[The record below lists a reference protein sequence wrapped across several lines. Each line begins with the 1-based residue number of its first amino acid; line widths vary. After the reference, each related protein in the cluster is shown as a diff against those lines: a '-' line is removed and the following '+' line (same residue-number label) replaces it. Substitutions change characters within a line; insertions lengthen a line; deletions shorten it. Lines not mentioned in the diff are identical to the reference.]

1 MFIEMPFLK
10 YLPASSRHCVIL
22 DALHA
27 TGPAADAFTGEI
39 VTEVAQRSGCHAIIG
54 LVSREQAD
62 LNRPPNGANTAAVTQ
77 FRQCIRELL
86 AGREL
91 LDAAGQLRR
100 PVLQLSIHGM
110 KDLHKIDVEIG
121 SLGGRSCSGQVQAWA
136 LGRLEHWAR
145 EPQWPRRLR
154 IALNNTFCGDRSK
167 GFHRHGDRRSGYS
180 GYGEHFHTLQL
191 EFAHW
196 LRKHHRAALVE
207 LLCGLVEEFAAGEE
221 WCNSNEQH

>member
-10 YLPASSRHCVIL
+10 YLPATRRHCVIL

-39 VTEVAQRSGCHAIIG
+39 VAEVARRSGCHAIIG

-62 LNRPPNGANTAAVTQ
+62 LNRRPHGANRVAVMQ
-77 FRQCIRELL
+77 FRRCIRELL
-86 AGREL
+86 AGADL

-110 KDLHKIDVEIG
+110 KDEYGIDVEIG
-121 SLGGRSCSGQVQAWA
+121 SLSGRSCSGRVQAWA
-136 LGRLEHWAR
+136 LGRFEHWAR

-154 IALNNTFCGDRSK
+154 VALNNTFCGDPSK
-167 GFHRHGDRRSGYS
+167 GFHRHGEQGSGYA

-191 EFAHW
+191 EFANW
-196 LRKHHRAALVE
+196 LRKRHRAAIVE
-207 LLCGLVEEFAAGEE
+207 QLCGMVEEFAAGEG
-221 WCNSNEQH
+221 W

>member
-1 MFIEMPFLK
+1 MFLETPFLK

-39 VTEVAQRSGCHAIIG
+39 VAEAARHSGCHAIIAT
-54 LVSREQAD
+54 VSREQAD
-62 LNRPPNGANTAAVTQ
+62 LNRPPNRANRAAVTQ

-86 AGREL
+86 AGADL
-91 LDAAGQLRR
+91 LDAVGQLRR

-110 KDLHKIDVEIG
+110 RDDWGIDVEIG
-121 SLGGRSCSGQVQAWA
+121 SLGGRSCSGRVQAWA
-136 LGRLEHWAR
+136 LGRLEQRAR

-154 IALNNTFCGDRSK
+154 IALNSNFCGDSSK
-167 GFHRHGDRRSGYS
+167 GFHRHGEQGSGYS

-196 LRKHHRAALVE
+196 LRKRHRAALVE
-207 LLCGLVEEFAAGEE
+207 LLCGMVDEFAAGEA
-221 WCNSNEQH
+221 W